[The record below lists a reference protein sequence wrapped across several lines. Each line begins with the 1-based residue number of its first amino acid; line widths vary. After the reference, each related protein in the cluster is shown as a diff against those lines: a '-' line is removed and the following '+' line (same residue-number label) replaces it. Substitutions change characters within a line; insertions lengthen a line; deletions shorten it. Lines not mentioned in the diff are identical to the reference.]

1 MAGIP
6 PQLLNQLRQTL
17 LQCEQFESDRKLRTI
32 FTYEPLR
39 PWRSSLPQADS
50 LTSRV
55 DNLIRFLVEKHRS
68 DTKENALVLFLHLLS
83 EQIDEADERH
93 QQLADLAFE
102 VERVISSSDKTN
114 ISKANINSDK
124 LSKYLENIRQKLI
137 KEGCISPQNAV
148 SHEDKH
154 FNLVGKITNFE
165 LSFGFFNMRG
175 DAFFIFSYFD
185 YSNIE
190 IIRRYSNLC
199 LQYATEKSTSSPFGQ
214 FINVRMPSNICFA
227 ITIVDDLNENT
238 KHTIRDENPFDIDT
252 DILWYKVPV
261 VYCLN
266 EQKLYYY
273 DRPSSFWENFKG
285 EIVWKR
291 LREVIEK
298 ILKP

>member
-1 MAGIP
+1 MYNLIYFSRHLNGDMAGIP

-93 QQLADLAFE
+93 QQLADLALE

-148 SHEDKH
+148 SHEDKN

-175 DAFFIFSYFD
+175 DAFFIFPT
-185 YSNIE
+185 
-190 IIRRYSNLC
+190 L
-199 LQYATEKSTSSPFGQ
+199 
-214 FINVRMPSNICFA
+214 
-227 ITIVDDLNENT
+227 TIVISKLSEG
-238 KHTIRDENPFDIDT
+238 
-252 DILWYKVPV
+252 ILIC
-261 VYCLN
+261 VYN
-266 EQKLYYY
+266 MQQKNLHHLLL
-273 DRPSSFWENFKG
+273 DN
-285 EIVWKR
+285 
-291 LREVIEK
+291 L
-298 ILKP
+298 